1 MKILVITREKVW
13 GDNIEEPNDLLT
25 SSWGNGINTQGRYQG
40 ELDSPL
46 TEVGVQQVQQNAQIL
61 KSLIGNPNEWKIVSS
76 PLGRAMQSTEIICE
90 TIGYDVKNVEKDE
103 RLTEVAVGQWAG
115 LTTKEIE
122 SSWPNLFQNTDVY
135 NWYFNAPNGEAYDS
149 VVCRLS
155 AWLKGMQHVPNVIA
169 ISHGLTGR
177 ILRGIYADLKKED
190 ALKLEVSQ
198 NIFFKLT
205 NKTIT
210 RICSD
215 FDDVYLHL

>member
-1 MKILVITREKVW
+1 MNQTIY
-13 GDNIEEPNDLLT
+13 LLRHGET
-25 SSWGNGINTQGRYQG
+25 EFNTQGRYQG

-46 TEVGVQQVQQNAQIL
+46 TEVGVQQVQQNAQML

-90 TIGYDVKNVEKDE
+90 TIGYDVKKVEKDE

-155 AWLKGMQHVPNVIA
+155 AWLKDMQHVPNVIA

-205 NKTIT
+205 DKTIT

>member
-1 MKILVITREKVW
+1 MKQAIYILRHGETEF
-13 GDNIEEPNDLLT
+13 
-25 SSWGNGINTQGRYQG
+25 NTQGRYQG

-46 TEVGVQQVQQNAQIL
+46 TELGVRQVQQNALML
-61 KSLIGNPNEWKIVSS
+61 KSLIENPNEWKIVSS

-90 TIGYDVKNVEKDE
+90 TIGYDLKNVEKDE
-103 RLTEVAVGQWAG
+103 RLTEVAVGHWAG

-122 SSWPNLFQNTDVY
+122 SSWPNLFHNTDVY

-149 VVCRLS
+149 VVNRLS
-155 AWLKGMQHVPNVIA
+155 DWLEDIQHVQKVIA

-198 NIFFKLT
+198 DVFFKLAD
-205 NKTIT
+205 NTIT

-215 FDDVYLHL
+215 FDDVYLHS